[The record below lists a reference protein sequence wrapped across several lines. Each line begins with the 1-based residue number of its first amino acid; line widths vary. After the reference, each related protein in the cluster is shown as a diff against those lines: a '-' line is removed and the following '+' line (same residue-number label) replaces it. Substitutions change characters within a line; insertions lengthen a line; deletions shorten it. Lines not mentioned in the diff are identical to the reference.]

1 MSLLC
6 GQHFRLRCVTRR
18 RGGGRKSPICD
29 GKGLQKNAEP
39 QNRRDA
45 PDDMCSLDK
54 VPEEV
59 SPDGDSGHAIAL
71 NRDVRMLC
79 AEEVGLQA
87 RFDDV
92 KRAGHNRAAHPAQ
105 AA

>member
-1 MSLLC
+1 
-6 GQHFRLRCVTRR
+6 
-18 RGGGRKSPICD
+18 
-29 GKGLQKNAEP
+29 
-39 QNRRDA
+39 
-45 PDDMCSLDK
+45 MCSLDK

-79 AEEVGLQA
+79 AEEVRLQA
-87 RFDDV
+87 RLNDV

-105 AA
+105 AACTHVD